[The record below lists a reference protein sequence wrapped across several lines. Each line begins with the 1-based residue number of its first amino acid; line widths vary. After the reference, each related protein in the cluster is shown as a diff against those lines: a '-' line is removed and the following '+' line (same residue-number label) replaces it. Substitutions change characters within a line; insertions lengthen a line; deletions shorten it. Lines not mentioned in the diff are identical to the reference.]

1 MKEITEEKPSITNK
15 HRMRAKLIFNPG
27 SGTTGDSPVQLLD
40 VIREMQSLE
49 ARSGSFPDRT
59 GLRFAGSRQASPGAG
74 FSHVRGLR
82 R

>member
-1 MKEITEEKPSITNK
+1 MKDINEEKSSITNK

-49 ARSGSFPDRT
+49 ARSGSFS
-59 GLRFAGSRQASPGAG
+59 G
-74 FSHVRGLR
+74 
-82 R
+82 